1 LIDINSG
8 CIGCISLI
16 VHLSAEAIKQAAIA
30 DLRQF
35 IGKQK
40 VFDDITLVI
49 LKRIDATVA

>member
-1 LIDINSG
+1 
-8 CIGCISLI
+8 